1 MGFWSSVGSFVSS
14 VCSSI
19 SSAVSSVGSAVVK
32 VATSIASL
40 GAELAGKVG
49 ESIKSVGILLGILN
63 PSENLEELGEK
74 AMMSEEKPENFDS
87 INEYIDHLRHNVI
100 IDKEKFN
107 QLDEKDLLARSS
119 IAAAI
124 TLKGI
129 NEKLETVVTPE
140 FMAEVAK
147 QELEADQIVE
157 TIKSYKDKDLKTE
170 DYELYLN
177 DALSIDES
185 ERHSDALVSAYQKLE
200 PELTIEQIEDKVMN
214 LKD

>member
-1 MGFWSSVGSFVSS
+1 
-14 VCSSI
+14 
-19 SSAVSSVGSAVVK
+19 
-32 VATSIASL
+32 
-40 GAELAGKVG
+40 
-49 ESIKSVGILLGILN
+49 
-63 PSENLEELGEK
+63 
-74 AMMSEEKPENFDS
+74 MMSEEKPENFDS